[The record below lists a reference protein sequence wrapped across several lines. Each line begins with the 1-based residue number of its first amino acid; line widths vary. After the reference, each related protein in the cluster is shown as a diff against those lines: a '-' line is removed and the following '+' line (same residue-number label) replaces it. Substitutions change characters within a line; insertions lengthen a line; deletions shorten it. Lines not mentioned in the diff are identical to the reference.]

1 MPPLKTLN
9 LIENKTGRKNVV
21 VSRHR
26 FHLKSGAFIFIKY
39 LKMAEK
45 GATPKTYCR
54 RDVVFNVYV
63 DINNEILRKMNK
75 VYGEG
80 GGDLAR
86 RKGECRMIFQMMSG
100 LRCKKIRLLEFR
112 IGSNL
117 VFDSK
122 I

>member
-1 MPPLKTLN
+1 MLGRKSLPLCAQSTPCFTLSSGQQTLYFMPPLKTLN

-75 VYGEG
+75 VYCEG
-80 GGDLAR
+80 VG
-86 RKGECRMIFQMMSG
+86 RKGG
-100 LRCKKIRLLEFR
+100 VV
-112 IGSNL
+112 G
-117 VFDSK
+117 
-122 I
+122 